1 MLHESN
7 GMKRRQF
14 IKGAATALVALPAWS
29 FAAFNL
35 GGCSPQTAVV
45 AQTRSLPHSAGRGSM
60 PCSSCIAPAN
70 ILSRITISS
79 KDEPGAPLEMS
90 GTIYQPDGITPAEG
104 IVLFVYHTDS
114 TGYYN
119 KDDNPYNP
127 KLRGWM
133 KTGKEGRYE
142 FRTIKPAPY
151 PKRSTPAH
159 IHAQIYSSQIPE
171 YGIDDY
177 WFDGDPFITPE
188 TKAKLLTGRGGF
200 PSIIELSRN
209 HEGILSGV
217 RDIKLESPSKQIRL

>member
-1 MLHESN
+1 MIPESN
-7 GMKRRQF
+7 GIERRQF
-14 IKGAATALVALPAWS
+14 IKGAAAAFVALPAWS
-29 FAAFNL
+29 CAAFNL
-35 GGCSPQTAVV
+35 SGTSHQTEVG
-45 AQTRSLPHSAGRGSM
+45 AQTRSLPYSAGKGSM

-70 ILSRITISS
+70 IFSRITISS
-79 KDEPGAPLEMS
+79 QDEPGVPLLMS
-90 GTIYQPDGITPAEG
+90 GTIYQPDGVTPAED

-127 KLRGWM
+127 KLSGWM
-133 KTGKEGRYE
+133 KTGKDGRYE
-142 FRTIKPAPY
+142 FRTIKPAHY

-188 TKAKLLTGRGGF
+188 TKAKLLTGRGGS
-200 PSIIELSRN
+200 PSIIKLSRN
-209 HEGILSGV
+209 NEGVLSGV
-217 RDIKLESPSKQIRL
+217 RNIKLESSSK